1 MILLTSSGAASA
13 VLAFLLSSVVTAA
26 SPSSSSSLLRFCAGS
41 AMPLPATEVRDVLG
55 PRLIP
60 LLTAHANYLST

>member
-1 MILLTSSGAASA
+1 MTLTSSGAASA
-13 VLAFLLSSVVTAA
+13 VLAFLLS

-55 PRLIP
+55 PGQSQRLGTGN
-60 LLTAHANYLST
+60 LTKLVG